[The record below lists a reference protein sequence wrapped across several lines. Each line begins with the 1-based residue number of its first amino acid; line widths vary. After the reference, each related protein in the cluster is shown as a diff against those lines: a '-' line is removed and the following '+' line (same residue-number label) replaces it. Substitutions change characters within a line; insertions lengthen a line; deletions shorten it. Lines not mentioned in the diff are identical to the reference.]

1 MEVNVISVT
10 GEERAAIGQKV
21 KQPFYSSLIL
31 LYSMPYGMAITNYSS
46 IVPNNL
52 LYKLC
57 AFFPFVATQK
67 AYTITTL
74 YNVFGPILRIQ
85 KHLMVITI
93 L

>member
-1 MEVNVISVT
+1 MEVDVISVT

-21 KQPFYSSLIL
+21 KQTFYSSLTL

-46 IVPNNL
+46 IVPI
-52 LYKLC
+52 YKLC

-85 KHLMVITI
+85 KHLMVIII

>member
-1 MEVNVISVT
+1 
-10 GEERAAIGQKV
+10 
-21 KQPFYSSLIL
+21 
-31 LYSMPYGMAITNYSS
+31 MPYGMAITNYSS

>member
-21 KQPFYSSLIL
+21 KQSFYSSLTL
-31 LYSMPYGMAITNYSS
+31 LYSMPYGMAITTYSS

-85 KHLMVITI
+85 KHLMVSTI